1 MMITCKCYLKNCMEI
16 NGLVRNSTNG
26 RNSIKMLRKISLIFI
41 MLCITIGLVSCSN
54 TNRVMEQAFKIQ
66 NNTFEFIKEG
76 KYSHEDIKE
85 ITLSKDANGI
95 KQNIKI
101 KEINISQTFNYKELS
116 LQGDII
122 APINASEN
130 DIVNCINLVKDWD
143 GRNSNNELYINA
155 IKEAEKNMEQKVT
168 LNQNDKEIEFYIQ
181 VLNNTLYIHII

>member
-1 MMITCKCYLKNCMEI
+1 M
-16 NGLVRNSTNG
+16 
-26 RNSIKMLRKISLIFI
+26 KMLKKISLIFI
-41 MLCITIGLVSCSN
+41 MLCITIGCVSCSK
-54 TNRVMEQAFKIQ
+54 TSRIMEQAFKIQ

-76 KYSHEDIKE
+76 KYSDEDIKE
-85 ITLSKDANGI
+85 ITLSKDDNII

-116 LQGDII
+116 LQGDIT
-122 APINASEN
+122 APVNTSKN

-155 IKEAEKNMEQKVT
+155 IKEAEKNVEQKVT

-181 VLNNTLYIHII
+181 VLNNTLYIHIIQS

>member
-1 MMITCKCYLKNCMEI
+1 M
-16 NGLVRNSTNG
+16 
-26 RNSIKMLRKISLIFI
+26 KMLRRISLIFI
-41 MLCITIGLVSCSN
+41 MLSITIGLVSCSN

-76 KYSHEDIKE
+76 NYSHEDIKE

-155 IKEAEKNMEQKVT
+155 IKEAEKNVEQKIT